1 MSGGWE
7 WTRQRRPV
15 WIVLLLFVAGA
26 FAIVIWQ
33 PALIANFPREQFLD
47 WYAVCGLLLTGLT
60 AAITGDTTYA
70 LMFALYALAF
80 TLLAAAVLPELIA
93 KFGVLITL
101 LLSVL
106 LADTERTRN
115 SSST

>member
-1 MSGGWE
+1 MSGVWG

-26 FAIVIWQ
+26 FAIIIWQ
-33 PALIANFPREQFLD
+33 PELIADFPREQFLD

-60 AAITGDTTYA
+60 AAVTGETTYA

-93 KFGVLITL
+93 KFGALACL

-106 LADTERTRN
+106 LADTERTTN
-115 SSST
+115 TPAA